1 MPSLGYVARYAY
13 RMGVRDELLKTIRK
27 AGISDRQLSMIATG
41 STDTVRNIRRG
52 ANPRADTLEA
62 LCNAIGLELHIGPPR
77 EQDDV
82 ATQASE
88 PPPADAG
95 VPVAEAT
102 LDPAGF
108 ASDFKEAVRDE
119 VANALRAETQ
129 AMRRAIRKEIREDL
143 AAFPRQLPTVANDLE
158 DAGALAVT
166 TVEDGATDVPATRAV
181 QMIEM
186 EAAAGGGGYNLDDA
200 PAKGPVWFRRDWID
214 SHGMDPTQAVI
225 ISVRGDSME
234 PTLPAGC
241 KILLDRHRRRRHVG
255 HIYVITTA
263 EGLIVKRLG
272 RGEDGSW
279 LLVSDSDSPDWP
291 DVSWPDDAVVD
302 GEVKWMAR
310 ELP

>member
-1 MPSLGYVARYAY
+1 MTYAEVILLALEQSGRSGREVSLAAVGHESAIRS
-13 RMGVRDELLKTIRK
+13 LKR
-27 AGISDRQLSMIATG
+27 GLDLRG
-41 STDTVRNIRRG
+41 STI
-52 ANPRADTLEA
+52 EA
-62 LCNAIGLELHIGPPR
+62 LCRELDLDFHIGLQHH
-77 EQDDV
+77 
-82 ATQASE
+82 E
-88 PPPADAG
+88 PPSASP
-95 VPVAEAT
+95 AEAA

-108 ASDFKEAVRDE
+108 ASDVKEAVRDE

-186 EAAAGGGGYNLDDA
+186 EAAAGGGAYNLDDA
-200 PAKGPVWFRRDWID
+200 PVRGPVWFRRDWID
-214 SHGMDPTQAVI
+214 SHGMDPTQAVM

-241 KILLDRHRRRRHVG
+241 KILVDRQRRRRRVG
-255 HIYVITTA
+255 HIYVITAA
-263 EGLIVKRLG
+263 EGLIVKRMG
-272 RGEDGSW
+272 RGEGGGW

-291 DVSWPDDAVVD
+291 DVSWPDDAVVA